1 MPEADADIAENV
13 ISEADA
19 KPIAY
24 GGMLLEWVLA
34 IITLCAI
41 AYARETGHVKGATDI
56 FAGGIAAMIGAIPG
70 LESMENSMYTLL
82 VLTYSAFC
90 LTFLRWTATEV
101 SWT

>member
-1 MPEADADIAENV
+1 
-13 ISEADA
+13 
-19 KPIAY
+19 
-24 GGMLLEWVLA
+24 MLLECVLA

-70 LESMENSMYTLL
+70 LESMERSMYTLL

-90 LTFLRWTATEV
+90 LT
-101 SWT
+101 SWIPPPVWPASCSGILAGTGADAERH